1 VSEARQTTTGARLTL
16 TPKPPFHFDASAY
29 SHGWVV
35 LAPTSWNAERRIVG
49 RVELLASGRVV
60 ALEIAGGG
68 EAAPLIAID
77 VALDE
82 ARDAPLAA
90 AESDEI
96 RRKVAH
102 MFRLDED
109 FTDFYALCAARGE
122 RWASAGDGLGRLLR
136 SPTLFEDV
144 IKTIATTNTQW
155 GGTKRMIAALV
166 DALGES
172 LPADPAR
179 RAFPT
184 PEAVAAAPPET
195 FTEVARFGYR
205 GPYVQ
210 ELAWRVVSGQLDLEE
225 LLHSD
230 RPTAEIKREL
240 LGIKGVGPYAAATL
254 LMLIGRYD
262 EIGYDT
268 VFRDFVSARYFAG
281 ERPPPKEML
290 TVYDDW
296 GKWRYLAYWLD
307 LWQDEPL

>member
-1 VSEARQTTTGARLTL
+1 LKTRLTL
-16 TPKPPFHFDASAY
+16 NPKPPFHFDASAY

-35 LAPTSWNAERRIVG
+35 LAPTSWDAERRAVG
-49 RVELLASGRVV
+49 RVERLASGAVVLLDVTGTNDVV
-60 ALEIAGGG
+60 APEIAV
-68 EAAPLIAID
+68 D
-77 VALDE
+77 VTHADRLSD
-82 ARDAPLAA
+82 
-90 AESDEI
+90 AESNEI
-96 RRKVAH
+96 GRKVAH

-109 FTDFYALCAARGE
+109 FTEFYALCSARGE
-122 RWASAGDGLGRLLR
+122 RWVTAEEGLGRMLR

-166 DALGES
+166 DALGEP
-172 LPADPAR
+172 LPGDDTR

-195 FTEVARFGYR
+195 FTQVARFGYR
-205 GPYVQ
+205 GPYVS
-210 ELAWRVVSGQLDLEE
+210 ELARQVVSGEFNLEG

-230 RPTAEIKREL
+230 LPTADLKREL

-268 VFRDFVSARYFAG
+268 VFRDFVSARYFNG
-281 ERPPPKEML
+281 ERPSPREML
-290 TVYDDW
+290 AVYDDW

-307 LWQDEPL
+307 LWQEEPL

>member
-1 VSEARQTTTGARLTL
+1 V
-16 TPKPPFHFDASAY
+16 
-29 SHGWVV
+29 
-35 LAPTSWNAERRIVG
+35 
-49 RVELLASGRVV
+49 
-60 ALEIAGGG
+60 AGGL
-68 EAAPLIAID
+68 AH
-77 VALDE
+77 
-82 ARDAPLAA
+82 DAPLAA

-109 FTDFYALCAARGE
+109 FTEFYALCAARGE
-122 RWASAGDGLGRLLR
+122 RWASADVGLGRLLR

-166 DALGES
+166 GALGEP
-172 LPADPAR
+172 LPADPTR

-210 ELAWRVVSGQLDLEE
+210 YLAWRVASGELDLEG

-230 RPTAEIKREL
+230 RPTADIKREL

-262 EIGYDT
+262 ELGYDT
-268 VFRDFVSARYFAG
+268 VFRDFVSARYFNG

-290 TVYDDW
+290 AVYDDW
-296 GKWRYLAYWLD
+296 GQWRYLAYWLD
-307 LWQDEPL
+307 LWQNDPL

>member
-1 VSEARQTTTGARLTL
+1 MDTRLTL
-16 TPKPPFHFDASAY
+16 TPTPPFHFDASAY

-35 LAPTSWNAERRIVG
+35 LAPTSWDAERRAVG
-49 RVELLASGRVV
+49 RVERLDSGRVV
-60 ALEIAGGG
+60 ALEITGGVD
-68 EAAPLIAID
+68 EAAPLIHVDATHD
-77 VALDE
+77 AL
-82 ARDAPLAA
+82 LSA
-90 AESDEI
+90 AEGDEI

-109 FTDFYALCAARGE
+109 FTEFYALCAARGE
-122 RWASAGDGLGRLLR
+122 RWASADVGLGRLLR

-166 DALGES
+166 GALGEP
-172 LPADPAR
+172 LPGDLAR

-195 FTEVARFGYR
+195 FTAVARFGYR

-210 ELAWRVVSGQLDLEE
+210 ELARRVVSGELDLEG

-230 RPTAEIKREL
+230 LATADLKRQL

-290 TVYDDW
+290 AVYDDW
-296 GKWRYLAYWLD
+296 GQWRYLAYWLD
-307 LWQDEPL
+307 LWQDEQL

>member
-1 VSEARQTTTGARLTL
+1 MSEPQSSLPNTRLTL
-16 TPKPPFHFDASAY
+16 RPKPPFHFDASAY

-35 LAPTSWNAERRIVG
+35 LAPTSWDAARRVVG

-60 ALEIAGGG
+60 ALDIAGGG
-68 EAAPLIAID
+68 DEAAPTITID
-77 VALDE
+77 VAGDS
-82 ARDAPLAA
+82 PLSA

-109 FTDFYALCAARGE
+109 FTEFYALCAVRGE
-122 RWASAGDGLGRLLR
+122 RWASADVGLGRLLR

-166 DALGES
+166 GALGEP
-172 LPADPAR
+172 LPGDSTR
-179 RAFPT
+179 CAFPT

-195 FTEVARFGYR
+195 FTEIARFGYR
-205 GPYVQ
+205 SPYVQ
-210 ELAWRVVSGQLDLEE
+210 ELGRRVASGELDLDD
-225 LLHSD
+225 LLRND

-240 LGIKGVGPYAAATL
+240 LGIKGIGPYAAATL

-268 VFRDFVSARYFAG
+268 VFRDFVSARYFNG

-290 TVYDDW
+290 AVYDDW